1 MYLDVHF
8 QEQVGWGSW
17 QEFPCSAGFP
27 TEIPRLAILG
37 KQLATQCVLW
47 YSRLKC
53 NLLLGLLKFWSDGQ
67 RLKRIFS
74 FFFLQY
80 LRTLLV
86 SMAVKTGDCSK
97 ILRKLIRRT
106 SLISL
111 ASSKNLL
118 FYATIFS
125 PPPHTK
131 NSNPVMNFYK
141 GKLLML
147 VLKLLPWKNEESN
160 FVM

>member
-1 MYLDVHF
+1 M
-8 QEQVGWGSW
+8 
-17 QEFPCSAGFP
+17 
-27 TEIPRLAILG
+27 
-37 KQLATQCVLW
+37 
-47 YSRLKC
+47 
-53 NLLLGLLKFWSDGQ
+53 
-67 RLKRIFS
+67 
-74 FFFLQY
+74 
-80 LRTLLV
+80 V

-131 NSNPVMNFYK
+131 NSNPVMIFYK

-147 VLKLLPWKNEESN
+147 VLKLLP
-160 FVM
+160 